1 MPIKIREDGTR
12 VLVIKGTGPEPS
24 PPPYHMNKPGVPPGQ
39 VPDEVKEQMRQARED
54 RRRPA
59 KRLRQK
65 LEDYVTQEIGLFE
78 AIHSQRAIRRFKPD
92 AVPDDMVRRLIE
104 AGTKAPS
111 GGNRQG
117 WKFIAVTDQAL
128 KDKIGEYYEL
138 GWEYA
143 YGARNPAPSE
153 LQPHVRRSAEHLA
166 RTMARVPLLLVACV
180 EHDGGASTMGRGG
193 SIFPSVQNI
202 LLAAMGM
209 GLGSCLTS
217 LHKRYEDE
225 IKALLGIPEN
235 VETAAILP
243 VGFPADGARYGPTRR
258 APVEEV
264 AYRERWGEAW
274 E

>member
-1 MPIKIREDGTR
+1 MAIKILEDGTR
-12 VLVIKGTGPEPS
+12 VLVIRGTGPEPE
-24 PPPYHMNKPGVPPGQ
+24 PPPYPYSNPSGPPGQ
-39 VPDEVKEQMRQARED
+39 VPDELKEQMRQARME
-54 RRRPA
+54 RRR
-59 KRLRQK
+59 RTK
-65 LEDYVTQEIGLFE
+65 LEDDMTEEIGLFE
-78 AIHSQRAIRRFKPD
+78 AITSQRAIRYFKPD
-92 AVPDDMVRRLIE
+92 AVPDEMIRRLIE

-138 GWEYA
+138 GWEHA
-143 YGARNPAPSE
+143 YGALNPAPAE
-153 LQPHVRRSAEHLA
+153 LQPRVRRSAEHLA
-166 RTMARVPLLLVACV
+166 RTMAQAPVLIVACI
-180 EHDGGASTMGRGG
+180 EHDGGASTLGRGG

-202 LLAAMGM
+202 LLAAIGM

-243 VGFPADGARYGPTRR
+243 VGFPADNARYGPTRR

-264 AYRERWGEAW
+264 LYRDRWGSGG
-274 E
+274 

>member
-1 MPIKIREDGTR
+1 MAIKILEDGTR
-12 VLVIKGTGPEPS
+12 VRVIRGTGPEPS
-24 PPPYHMNKPGVPPGQ
+24 PPPYETNKPGIPPGAN
-39 VPDEVKEQMRQARED
+39 PPGLKIGG
-54 RRRPA
+54 RRR
-59 KRLRQK
+59 KK
-65 LEDYVTQEIGLFE
+65 MESDMTTEEVGLFE
-78 AIHSQRAIRRFKPD
+78 AIHSQRAIRYFKPD
-92 AVPDDMVRRLIE
+92 PVPDDMIRRLIE

-117 WKFIAVTDQAL
+117 WKFLVVSDQAL

-138 GWEYA
+138 GWEHV
-143 YGARNPAPSE
+143 YGSLNPAPSE
-153 LQPHVRRSAEHLA
+153 LPARVRRSADHLA
-166 RTMARVPLLLVACV
+166 RTMARVPVLIVACI
-180 EHDGGASTMGRGG
+180 EHDGGPSTMGRGG

-202 LLAAMGM
+202 LLAARAM

-243 VGFPADGARYGPTRR
+243 VGFPSDDSRYGPTRR

-264 AYRERWGEAW
+264 TYRERWGEKW
-274 E
+274 